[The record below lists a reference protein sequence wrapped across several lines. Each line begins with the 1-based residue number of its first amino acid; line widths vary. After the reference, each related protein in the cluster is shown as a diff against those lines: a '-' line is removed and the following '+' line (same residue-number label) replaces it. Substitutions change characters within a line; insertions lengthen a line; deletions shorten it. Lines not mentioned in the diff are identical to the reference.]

1 MKCQFTKPDGTQ
13 CKANAMSQSSYC
25 FSHNPDTQAEKE
37 LAVLKGGLAPKPR
50 KDAEPLEPVELKTT
64 EDIVGLL
71 ADTINR
77 IRVEP
82 LSHQRANAIGYL
94 CGVLLKAIEVGRLDD
109 QLKLVQSILDQR
121 KI

>member
-1 MKCQFTKPDGTQ
+1 
-13 CKANAMSQSSYC
+13 MSDSQYC
-25 FSHNPDTQAEKE
+25 FSHNPETKAEKE
-37 LAVLKGGLAPKPR
+37 LAVLNGGLALKPR
-50 KDAEPLEPVELKTT
+50 KEAIRLEPVPLNTT

-82 LSHQRANAIGYL
+82 FSPQRANAVGYL
-94 CGVLLKAIEVGRLDD
+94 CGVLLKAIEVGRIED

-121 KI
+121 Q